1 MVTATAVGVLFIPVL
16 YYVVER
22 RRFRRPNGWRQA
34 GRGGFH
40 LSGPAHP
47 VTRSPRA
54 LWRVQAPCG
63 LEPPGR
69 EPGTV
74 SACAADLRSRPPERF
89 LLKPRAGMILDTLA
103 ASRASFPSRGQ
114 KLAMDLLPDDGTS
127 AVTPAQRRDLPPR
140 RD

>member
-1 MVTATAVGVLFIPVL
+1 MTGESGRASSGGRTAGG
-16 YYVVER
+16 
-22 RRFRRPNGWRQA
+22 RPAAADSIRA
-34 GRGGFH
+34 GR
-40 LSGPAHP
+40 LTPSPAP
-47 VTRSPRA
+47 PRA
-54 LWRVQAPCG
+54 IWRVQVPCG

-74 SACAADLRSRPPERF
+74 SACAADLWSRPPERF

-114 KLAMDLLPDDGTS
+114 KLAMDLLPDDNTS
-127 AVTPAQRRDLPPR
+127 AVTPAQRHDLPPR